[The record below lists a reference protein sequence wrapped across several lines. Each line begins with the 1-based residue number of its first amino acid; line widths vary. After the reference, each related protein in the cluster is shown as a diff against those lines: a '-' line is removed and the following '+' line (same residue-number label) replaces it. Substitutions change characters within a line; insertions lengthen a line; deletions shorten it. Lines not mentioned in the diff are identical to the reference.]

1 MATMFSLSNV
11 YSAITSDT
19 ITMVLLG
26 KRGTNTFLAHI
37 KKTITGHIFPYFVL
51 IGVKLKEPN
60 TVYLTDFE
68 VFKVEL
74 TAFELLCRYDTNGQ
88 S

>member
-1 MATMFSLSNV
+1 MATMFSLSTL

-26 KRGTNTFLAHI
+26 KSVRNTLLAHI

-74 TAFELLCRYDTNGQ
+74 TAFELLCFISANGQ